1 MSDTLDPD
9 DLAAFH
15 AAIAGAKPLAADNRV
30 QLPKAPTRR
39 LPSRAHEDAAELT
52 DEKPRPSAAT
62 PWPTQWYREG
72 APPPLPSD
80 PEAKAFALAMSGVQP
95 LPDTNRA
102 NLNTPQPRPR
112 PRQSIADEQAA
123 LHESLHGRIE
133 LQDRLEGGD
142 EPNHLRIGV
151 AANVLRDLRRGRWV
165 VQSEID
171 LHGMNR
177 DEARQALAAFLADS
191 LHRGIRCVRVVHGK
205 GLGSPQKL
213 SILRQ
218 LVRGWLAQR
227 IEVLAFCQA
236 KPHDGGEG
244 ALIVLLQA
252 RKA

>member
-1 MSDTLDPD
+1 MSDLSDPD
-9 DLAAFH
+9 DLAAFR
-15 AAIAGAKPLAADNRV
+15 AAVAGAKPLSAGNRV
-30 QLPKAPTRR
+30 VLPPPPSRR
-39 LPSRAHEDAAELT
+39 MPSRAREEAAPAE
-52 DEKPRPSAAT
+52 EKRRDQAS
-62 PWPTQWYREG
+62 PWPEHWHREG
-72 APPPLPSD
+72 TIPKNLPAD
-80 PEAKAFALAMSGVQP
+80 PESKAFALAMSGVQP
-95 LPDTNRA
+95 LPEANRA
-102 NLNTPQPRPR
+102 NLNTPLPRPR
-112 PRQSIADEQAA
+112 PRQSIADEKAA
-123 LHESLHGRIE
+123 LHESLHGRID

-142 EPNHLRIGV
+142 EPNYLRIGV

-177 DEARQALAAFLADS
+177 DEARHALATFLAES
-191 LHRGIRCVRVVHGK
+191 LHQGIRCIRVVHGK

-244 ALIVLLQA
+244 ALIVLLHA
-252 RKA
+252 RKL